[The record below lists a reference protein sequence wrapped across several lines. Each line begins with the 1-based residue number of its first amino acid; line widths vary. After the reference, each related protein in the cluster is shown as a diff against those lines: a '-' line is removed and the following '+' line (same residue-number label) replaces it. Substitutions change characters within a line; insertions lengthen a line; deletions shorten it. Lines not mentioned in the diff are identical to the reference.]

1 VVTPILEGLDAHH
14 PADTP
19 AAGSTL
25 TPRSGTKSQIPGGV
39 EVLLVTDDDTLL
51 TECRASALMQR
62 WAMEKYIQRTY
73 RLTR

>member
-1 VVTPILEGLDAHH
+1 M
-14 PADTP
+14 
-19 AAGSTL
+19 
-25 TPRSGTKSQIPGGV
+25 SGVQHGMSYASLLGNEKHDQVEIPGGV
-39 EVLLVTDDDTLL
+39 EVLLLTDDDTLL